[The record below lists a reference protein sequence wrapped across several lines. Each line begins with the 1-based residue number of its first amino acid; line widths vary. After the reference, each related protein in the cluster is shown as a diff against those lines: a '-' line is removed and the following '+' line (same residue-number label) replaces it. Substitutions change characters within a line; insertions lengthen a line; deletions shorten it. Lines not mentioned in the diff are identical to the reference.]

1 MKFGII
7 GGGMMGEAILAG
19 IIESSSLTTDQILVS
34 EVVEERKIYLTN
46 KYNIEVISDNIFL
59 TQNCNYILLAVK
71 PQNIKEV
78 LTEIN
83 TYLDEN
89 KVLISIAAGV
99 KISFLRKYAPK
110 VKCLI
115 RVMPN
120 LPCTIKKGIIALTYD
135 KYIEDEINFAKSLFS
150 TIGDVWIID
159 EKYFDTITALT
170 GSGPAFVSLILQAFT
185 LSGLKG
191 GLNYN
196 TSKEMVL
203 KLFEGVIEYI
213 KDKNLSFED
222 IIKMTSSPAGTT
234 IMGLEVLFETGI
246 VGIIMKAI
254 TSAKIR
260 SEEISKTL
268 EEGQK

>member
-1 MKFGII
+1 MKLGII

-19 IIESSSLTTDQILVS
+19 ILESSFIEKDNILVS
-34 EVVEERKIYLTN
+34 EVVEERKIYLKN
-46 KYNIEVISDNIFL
+46 KYNIEVISNNVFL
-59 TQNCNYILLAVK
+59 AQNCNYILLAVK

-78 LTEIN
+78 LNEIN
-83 TYLDEN
+83 SYLDEN

-99 KISFLRKYAPK
+99 KLSFLRKHVPK
-110 VKCLI
+110 SKCLI
-115 RVMPN
+115 RIMPN
-120 LPCTIKKGIIALTYD
+120 LPCTIKKGVISLTYD
-135 KYIEDEINFAKSLFS
+135 KYEEEEINFVKNLFS

-185 LSGLKG
+185 LAGLKG
-191 GLNYN
+191 GLNHN

-203 KLFEGVIEYI
+203 KLFEGVIDYI

-222 IIKMTSSPAGTT
+222 LIKMTSSPAGTT
-234 IMGLEVLFETGI
+234 IMGLEVLYESGI
-246 VGIIMKAI
+246 TGIIMKAI

-260 SEEISKTL
+260 SEEISKIL